1 MQTALVVTAV
11 REQRITHDVS
21 RITHRLRPS
30 APGWKRPPV
39 DIRFRPTAAL
49 CAVREY
55 RSKAEAIGG

>member
-1 MQTALVVTAV
+1 MQTALVVTTV
-11 REQRITHDVS
+11 REQ